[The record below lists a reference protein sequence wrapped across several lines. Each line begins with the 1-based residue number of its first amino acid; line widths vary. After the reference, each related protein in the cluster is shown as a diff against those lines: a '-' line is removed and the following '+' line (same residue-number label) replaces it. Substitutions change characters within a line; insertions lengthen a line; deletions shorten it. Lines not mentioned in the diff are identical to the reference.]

1 MAIPEQLEAYL
12 AERRI
17 GTLSRENGWLAF
29 R

>member
-17 GTLSRENGWLAF
+17 GRLSRENGWLAF